1 MNKCNVS
8 KLSKNI
14 YLTTMKLIKILYCYT
29 FRSSWISWPLAF
41 LFQGVFDDKE
51 GNDVPVRLVI

>member
-1 MNKCNVS
+1 M
-8 KLSKNI
+8 
-14 YLTTMKLIKILYCYT
+14 IKIITFYYNYYCT

-51 GNDVPVRLVI
+51 GNDVPVRLVRYIHIYLPK